1 MNPIL
6 ANALVEII
14 CDAGG
19 EAQIYENYSGR
30 GMFGKSTTGI
40 YSSESNMGDIL
51 GYVIQEALNG
61 ESSRFN
67 DISSENED
75 NQGVYMDM
83 EKLVSPLDV
92 QSLRSDSLGLGVIIY

>member
-67 DISSENED
+67 DISSETESNKD
-75 NQGVYMDM
+75 IDV

-92 QSLRSDSLGLGVIIY
+92 KSLRSDSLGLGVIIY